1 MSGVSPAFQ
10 RAVQEARTILKE
22 TGDPQRS
29 DVALDRACFG
39 EMAQLAKDCKSAF
52 LEGYV
57 RLCIDAANLRT
68 AVRVSRMEKGSD
80 FLLQVLLPGGNV
92 SEKTLSA
99 ARGEDLGSLFQT
111 GPLAKAAELGAKA
124 ARPAGGPLTAFEREC
139 DNAVTRYVSD
149 AKRGPR
155 RGGDGDR
162 LPVRQGGGAHR
173 HPHHPGLPAGGPG
186 RGRHPGAAAG
196 DLCVTEVEEMYR
208 IGVIGDRDSVLGF
221 QALVWRCAPRRLRRR
236 PGRPSTAWRRR
247 ISPSSTSPSS
257 WPLSSS
263 RRSPG
268 IRTPHPGY
276 HFDPGQGG
284 LPGHWD
290 GQYQDRR
297 GAGGGSGYSLG
308 GLRPPR
314 YEGGSQGNRLR
325 YPPHL
330 RTARVVDQPWRSKQW
345 CAAQARKVNCPAG
358 AGEGTL
364 GCVLLRTN

>member
-1 MSGVSPAFQ
+1 MSRKKDTDYLTISARIHAMENRMLTRERMDRMIDARDEGEALKVLSECGYGGTDGVSGQSLEGLLAQARAETFGEIRGAVPDPRVAEVFQMKYDYHNAKTLVKGETMGADARRLLSPGGRYAPELLADGYQKENLSGVSPAFQ

-149 AKRGPR
+149 AKRVPFGEETVIAYLYAKEAELTAIRTILASR
-155 RGGDGDR
+155 R
-162 LPVRQGGGAHR
+162 A
-173 HPHHPGLPAGGPG
+173 GLD
-186 RGRHPGAAAG
+186 GAAIR
-196 DLCVTEVEEMYR
+196 E
-208 IGVIGDRDSVLGF
+208 
-221 QALVWRCAPRRLRRR
+221 RLRE
-236 PGRPSTAWRRR
+236 T
-247 ISPSSTSPSS
+247 
-257 WPLSSS
+257 
-263 RRSPG
+263 
-268 IRTPHPGY
+268 Y
-276 HFDPGQGG
+276 
-284 LPGHWD
+284 
-290 GQYQDRR
+290 
-297 GAGGGSGYSLG
+297 
-308 GLRPPR
+308 
-314 YEGGSQGNRLR
+314 
-325 YPPHL
+325 
-330 RTARVVDQPWRSKQW
+330 V
-345 CAAQARKVNCPAG
+345 
-358 AGEGTL
+358 
-364 GCVLLRTN
+364 

>member
-1 MSGVSPAFQ
+1 MKYDYHNAKTLVKGEAMGADIRRLLSPGGRYDPEQMADGYQKENLSGVSPTFQ

-149 AKRGPR
+149 AKRVPFGEETVIAYLYAREAELTAIRTILASR
-155 RGGDGDR
+155 R
-162 LPVRQGGGAHR
+162 A
-173 HPHHPGLPAGGPG
+173 GLD
-186 RGRHPGAAAG
+186 GAAIR
-196 DLCVTEVEEMYR
+196 E
-208 IGVIGDRDSVLGF
+208 
-221 QALVWRCAPRRLRRR
+221 RLRD
-236 PGRPSTAWRRR
+236 T
-247 ISPSSTSPSS
+247 
-257 WPLSSS
+257 
-263 RRSPG
+263 
-268 IRTPHPGY
+268 Y
-276 HFDPGQGG
+276 
-284 LPGHWD
+284 
-290 GQYQDRR
+290 
-297 GAGGGSGYSLG
+297 
-308 GLRPPR
+308 
-314 YEGGSQGNRLR
+314 
-325 YPPHL
+325 
-330 RTARVVDQPWRSKQW
+330 V
-345 CAAQARKVNCPAG
+345 
-358 AGEGTL
+358 
-364 GCVLLRTN
+364 